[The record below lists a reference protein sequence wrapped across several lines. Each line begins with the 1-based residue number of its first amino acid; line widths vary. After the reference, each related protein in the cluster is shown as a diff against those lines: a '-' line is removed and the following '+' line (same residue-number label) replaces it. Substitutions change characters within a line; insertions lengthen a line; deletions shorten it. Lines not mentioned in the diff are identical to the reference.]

1 MTNNLS
7 SAAPNPSPT
16 PMTATHSADDAPLN
30 RFHLK
35 ITALTFGANF
45 SDGYALGGIG
55 IALAFIA
62 PQMNLGPVWQGVLG
76 ASMLVGIFAGSMV
89 LGWLGDM
96 FGRRRVYMLDFV
108 LIAVASAAQFFVE
121 GPTELLILRLLIGF
135 GIGADYALGPTLVA
149 EFVPRRFRGG
159 LLASLTVMW
168 TVGYV
173 VAYFVGTWLAET
185 SPDAWRWLLASG
197 TIPAVIVLILRIGTP
212 ESPRWLITKGR
223 LDEAREI
230 AARYLGGHLDV
241 DRIAAERPKT
251 PYRYRDFFGPK
262 YRRRTAFGIL
272 FFNCQV
278 IPYFAIYTFL
288 PVLMVKVG
296 LDGREFFA
304 GAVLNVFLLI
314 GGVVGLWWIA
324 KMSRRGLLVWSFLVM
339 ALTLSIVALGPN
351 GPLPLVLAA
360 FAVFTFVMSAASNLE
375 QVYPPELFPTELRG
389 SGVGLLNAASRV
401 GSAVGTFLLP
411 ITLSAFGLTA
421 SMIGLVVVLLIGAV
435 SSAFMAPETARL
447 SLEECA
453 EV

>member
-1 MTNNLS
+1 MSNNLDP
-7 SAAPNPSPT
+7 AASIPSPT
-16 PMTATHSADDAPLN
+16 LMTAPHNGDDAPLN
-30 RFHLK
+30 RFHVK

-62 PQMNLGPVWQGVLG
+62 PQMNLGPVWQGILG
-76 ASMLVGIFAGSMV
+76 ASMLLGIFAGSIV
-89 LGWLGDM
+89 LGWLGDV

-121 GPTELLILRLLIGF
+121 GPTQLLVLRLLIGF

-173 VAYFVGTWLAET
+173 VAYFIGTWLAEL

-197 TIPAVIVLILRIGTP
+197 TIPALLVLVLRIGTP
-212 ESPRWLITKGR
+212 ESPRWLISKGR
-223 LDEAREI
+223 LDEARAI
-230 AARYLGGHLDV
+230 AARFLGGHLDV
-241 DRIAAERPKT
+241 DQIAAERPAA

-288 PVLMVKVG
+288 PLLMVKVG
-296 LDGREFFA
+296 LEGREFFA
-304 GAVLNVFLLI
+304 GAVLNVFLLL
-314 GGVVGLWWIA
+314 GGVAGLWWVA

-339 ALTLSIVALGPN
+339 AVALAIVAVGPN

-389 SGVGLLNAASRV
+389 SGVGLLNAASRI
-401 GSAVGTFLLP
+401 GSAVGTFVLP
-411 ITLSAFGLTA
+411 IALASYGLTA
-421 SMIGLVVVLLIGAV
+421 SMVGLVIVLLIGAV
-435 SSAFMAPETARL
+435 SSAIMAPETARL